1 MNTQRTRRP
10 AVDEHPPYYAQYIE
24 KVPAGDVVALLGQ
37 QIERTRNLL
46 APLTDA
52 QARFR
57 YAEGKWSP
65 KEIIGHLA
73 DAERVFSY
81 RLLTFARG
89 DAGPLP
95 GFDENAYVPA
105 SEIDRL
111 PLGQV
116 VDELARVRAATIA
129 LLEGLPDAAWGR
141 VGTANGKPITVR
153 ALAWIIAGH
162 EIHHARVLA
171 ERYIGAS

>member
-1 MNTQRTRRP
+1 MPIHSATRP
-10 AVDEHPPYYAQYIE
+10 VPGEFTAYFGTYID
-24 KVPAGDVVALLGQ
+24 KVPDGDVIAALESG
-37 QIERTRNLL
+37 IGTTRKLL
-46 APLTDA
+46 APVEE
-52 QARFR
+52 ARGGYR

-95 GFDENAYVPA
+95 GFDENSYVPA

-111 PLGQV
+111 PLGSP
-116 VDELARVRAATIA
+116 LGA
-129 LLEGLPDAAWGR
+129 GR
-141 VGTANGKPITVR
+141 
-153 ALAWIIAGH
+153 
-162 EIHHARVLA
+162 
-171 ERYIGAS
+171 